1 MWITDRKPPMDQ
13 TVLIRTRGKTFAANR
28 YTFEFCL
35 VFTGEYENLIIDIN
49 LIESWKSIED

>member
-1 MWITDRKPPMDQ
+1 MDQ